1 MVRFSDIV
9 GIRGKSHGDKPGTVG
24 RAEDEKLWLSDTQ
37 ALKVKG
43 GSAPP
48 AGLDLTES
56 PGIEIV
62 SLYEKFLERA
72 MEIRE
77 RVRKDQSISPSPI
90 LSDIHYLLEK
100 NLVDAM
106 YAYAMSTPDDYEEMM
121 VHTVDVTFASLKIGK
136 GMGYD
141 TKKLLELGLA
151 AFLENVGMY
160 KIPENILTKM
170 GRLEDFELTVI
181 KNHPEVSSQI
191 LSRLG
196 KRYQW
201 LAEVSLQVHERADGS
216 GYPRGLKGEEISDTA
231 SIIGLID
238 TYIAMIKKRPYR
250 DKFVQTDA
258 IKFII
263 GEAKGRFPARILK
276 IFLNQ
281 ISLFP
286 VGTLVKL
293 NNKSIGRVLTTEK
306 TQPLRPTIE
315 LLYDSL
321 GNKQERGEVVRLAE
335 NPLLYIVEGV
345 NEKELV

>member
-9 GIRGKSHGDKPGTVG
+9 GIRGKSHGDKTGTPG
-24 RAEDEKLWLSDTQ
+24 RPEEEKLWLSDTQ
-37 ALKVKG
+37 ALKLKG
-43 GSAPP
+43 RSAP
-48 AGLDLTES
+48 AGADLTES
-56 PGIEIV
+56 PSIETV

-90 LSDIHYLLEK
+90 LSDVHYLLEQD
-100 NLVDAM
+100 LVDVM
-106 YAYAMSTPDDYEEMM
+106 YSYAMSAPDDYEEMM
-121 VHTVDVTFASLKIGK
+121 VHTVDVTFASLKIGR

-141 TKKLLELGLA
+141 TKRLLELGLA

-160 KIPENILTKM
+160 KIPENILNKL
-170 GRLEDFELTVI
+170 GRLEDFEMKVI

-201 LAEVSLQVHERADGS
+201 LAGVALQVHERVDGS
-216 GYPRGLKGEEISDTA
+216 GYPRGLKGEEISEIA

-263 GEAKGRFPARILK
+263 GEAKGRFPSRILK

-293 NNKSIGRVLTTEK
+293 NNKSVGRVLATDK
-306 TQPLRPTIE
+306 SQPLRPTIE
-315 LLYDSL
+315 ILYDSL
-321 GNKQERGEVVRLAE
+321 GHKQVKGEVVRLAE
-335 NPLLYIVEGV
+335 TPLLYIVEGV
-345 NEKELV
+345 NEKELA